1 MFSYQND
8 RNYKSGTINGTGL
21 ATTSTFIIY
30 RRSSRTSRL
39 RSRCNDQTTGPLAR
53 ELRGLY
59 HFIGIKR
66 QESQICS
73 TIRPEPYNTDFSYE
87 NRQSKLVRVS
97 TQFTQHE

>member
-1 MFSYQND
+1 MEMFLYQND

-21 ATTSTFIIY
+21 ATISTFIIY

-53 ELRGLY
+53 ELSGLY
-59 HFIGIKR
+59 HFVGIKR

-73 TIRPEPYNTDFSYE
+73 TIRPEPYSSYE
-87 NRQSKLVRVS
+87 NRQSKLVRVDTVHS
-97 TQFTQHE
+97 T